1 VIGTYGL
8 ASCPSKGLTSDSISI
23 LASTKYLHFDE
34 KEDFKSTFNFIFA
47 KGVQKRH
54 IWFLVNHDHT
64 PNKTSFA
71 IAIASTCPHM
81 NACMEVWKEKLFEG
95 N

>member
-34 KEDFKSTFNFIFA
+34 KEDFKSTFKFIFA

-54 IWFLVNHDHT
+54 ILV
-64 PNKTSFA
+64 PCES
-71 IAIASTCPHM
+71 
-81 NACMEVWKEKLFEG
+81 
-95 N
+95 